1 MRMIGVLLGGPAD
14 FAGWRD
20 QARRLLAAEVPP
32 EAVEWRV
39 PGEAPGLFA
48 TGAVPDAAFAPRAPE
63 HLSERPMAVEN
74 PAISAAGTAPDA
86 STTRAPTVP
95 HAAADLSEGRMAGER
110 SRGFAAGTV
119 PNAAD
124 DIRLAPTV
132 PSAAVDLSEPREAGE
147 RPEDFAGAA
156 RPAPAA
162 RRAVEDLLERPM
174 AGETPRT
181 PAANASPDSAA
192 VAGRPAPTVPRAFVD
207 LSKTAIRHRDPERF
221 ALLYRVLWRLAHGEP
236 ALMRVA
242 TDPDIV
248 RLEAMAK
255 AVRRDA
261 HKMHAFV
268 RFREIGTEDG
278 PRFVS
283 WFEPEHHI
291 LEAEAGFFVRRFAA
305 MRWSI
310 LTPSASAHWDGAA
323 LTMGPGARRA
333 DAPKEDAHEDLWRA
347 YYASIFN
354 PARLKPD
361 AMRAEMPVKY
371 WRNLPEAR
379 LIPRLI
385 AEAPRRAAAMVE
397 RGASAPALRR
407 QRNVHWARQPVVA
420 SDVTEAMP
428 ADLFTA
434 AVDPAEG
441 LAALRAEMLAL
452 NSLPPWTANATQ
464 MVFGEGPVGAPLLFV
479 GEQPGDEEDIAGR
492 PFVGPAG
499 RMFNKALEEAGI
511 GRNEAYVTNAVKHF
525 KFTPTGRRRLHQS
538 PDAGDITYYRPF
550 LKREIDLVGPQ
561 LVVTLGATALR
572 ALSGKPLAIN
582 KTRGEVMPMA
592 DGPPIFP
599 TVHPSYLL
607 RLPDPDSKAR
617 EYERFI
623 ADLKRAHREVA

>member
-1 MRMIGVLLGGPAD
+1 MGVPLQRIGALLNGPAD
-14 FAGWRD
+14 FPGWRA
-20 QARRLLAAEVPP
+20 QARRLLAAGVPP
-32 EAVEWRV
+32 EAVEWRT
-39 PGEAPGLFA
+39 PGDQPGLFGTA
-48 TGAVPDAAFAPRAPE
+48 PVPDAPLSATAAMTTSRGGDLSEIGGRLPPPE
-63 HLSERPMAVEN
+63 ANSSECDDSTRSPAGDPFERGNDARPPSGDLSESRDDARPSIAGSSGSSDNAHPAAGHLSE
-74 PAISAAGTAPDA
+74 SGTDDA
-86 STTRAPTVP
+86 SAP
-95 HAAADLSEGRMAGER
+95 GR
-110 SRGFAAGTV
+110 S
-119 PNAAD
+119 
-124 DIRLAPTV
+124 AP
-132 PSAAVDLSEPREAGE
+132 
-147 RPEDFAGAA
+147 
-156 RPAPAA
+156 
-162 RRAVEDLLERPM
+162 
-174 AGETPRT
+174 
-181 PAANASPDSAA
+181 
-192 VAGRPAPTVPRAFVD
+192 VATVPRAFVD
-207 LSKTAIRHRDPERF
+207 LSETAIRHRDPERF
-221 ALLYRVLWRLAHGEP
+221 ALLYRVLWRLTRGEP

-242 TDPDIV
+242 TDPDV
-248 RLEAMAK
+248 ARLEAMAK

-268 RFREIGTEDG
+268 RFRRIETADG
-278 PRFVS
+278 PRYVS

-291 LEAEAGFFVRRFAA
+291 LEAEAGFFVRRFAS

-310 LTPSASAHWDGAA
+310 LTPRASAHWDGEA
-323 LTMGPGARRA
+323 LAIGPGARRA
-333 DAPKEDAHEDLWRA
+333 DAPAEDAHEDLWRA

-354 PARLKPD
+354 PARLKPG

-385 AEAPRRAAAMVE
+385 AEAPRRAAEMVE
-397 RGASAPALRR
+397 RGVSAPASRR
-407 QRNVHWARQPVVA
+407 QRNVHLPAQPA
-420 SDVTEAMP
+420 ASSDVTTAMP
-428 ADLFTA
+428 AADLFA
-434 AVDPAEG
+434 ASAADPKEA

-511 GRNEAYVTNAVKHF
+511 PRTEAYVTNAVKHF

-538 PDAGDITYYRPF
+538 PDAGDVAYYRPF

-572 ALSGKPLAIN
+572 AMAGKPLAIN
-582 KTRGEVMPMA
+582 KTRGEVLPLA
-592 DGPPIFP
+592 DGPPVFP

-617 EYERFI
+617 EYERFV